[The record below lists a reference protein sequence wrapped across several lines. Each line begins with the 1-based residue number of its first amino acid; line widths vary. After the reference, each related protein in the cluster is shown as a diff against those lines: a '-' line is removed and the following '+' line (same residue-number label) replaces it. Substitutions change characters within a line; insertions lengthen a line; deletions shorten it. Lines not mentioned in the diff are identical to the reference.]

1 MRYLIFE
8 YINLSIYRI
17 KYKIQK
23 NYYIK
28 SVKNDNKFKLMS
40 IYIKA
45 FVEDSSNS
53 YKGYAKA
60 RYTKRRG
67 VSKEMIIK

>member
-45 FVEDSSNS
+45 FVEDSSNC
-53 YKGYAKA
+53 YKGYAKT
-60 RYTKRRG
+60 RHTKRRG